1 MIRKLSNQ
9 EITTILAGLR
19 LLQHE
24 GGFPEYFAD
33 AGCRPLTKTKIDS
46 LCDHLNAK
54 DTYIL
59 SGEAINLPDKLQ
71 AIYSTLYDAAREWED
86 AHSYVTIEDDK
97 TSLDAKVTEA
107 DELAQLVRRSIEE
120 DES

>member
-1 MIRKLSNQ
+1 MIRKLSKQ

-46 LCDHLNAK
+46 LCEELNTG
-54 DTYIL
+54 DTYVL

-97 TSLDAKVTEA
+97 TSLDAKVNEA